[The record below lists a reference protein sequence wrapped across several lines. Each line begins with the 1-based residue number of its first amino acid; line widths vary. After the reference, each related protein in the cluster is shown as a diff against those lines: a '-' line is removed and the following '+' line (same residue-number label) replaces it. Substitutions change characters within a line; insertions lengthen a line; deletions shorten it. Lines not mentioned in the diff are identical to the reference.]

1 VGGGVVLIGRDD
13 DRTDQ
18 NKNTRS
24 HMPTIT
30 ALYAG
35 LLGLVSMVIAFKAG
49 RLRGKKNIPLGDG
62 GDRELLLAM
71 RRQSNFVEYVPLALI
86 LIGLLELNHVQPIAL
101 HTLGAALVV
110 ARVQSCHRNE
120 DRHHEGS
127 GAFHRREA

>member
-1 VGGGVVLIGRDD
+1 
-13 DRTDQ
+13 
-18 NKNTRS
+18 
-24 HMPTIT
+24 MPTIT

-35 LLGLVSMVIAFKAG
+35 LLGLVSMVVAFKAG

-101 HTLGAALVV
+101 HVLGASLLV
-110 ARVQSCHRNE
+110 ARVSHAFGMKIDTMKTPGRFI
-120 DRHHEGS
+120 
-127 GAFHRREA
+127 GASLTALVIVVASIWAIVVAV